1 MKYAPKIDRAFI
13 SKGFSNWKKALL
25 RFQEHQTSECQEVA
39 VEYEMV
45 IPRTHGNIVDMTRG
59 TARKTREENRLCFDK
74 IIESLQYLARQGIA
88 IRGNDDEESN
98 FIQLLKLRAK
108 VDKALENWLSSR
120 GDTYTS
126 HEIQNE
132 LISIMANHT
141 IRDFVTEISNNYF
154 SPICDEYTD
163 INNKE
168 QLTFCLRWID
178 DNPEAHKDFIG
189 FYHIPNIEADT
200 ITSAI
205 KDALVRSSLSL
216 SNCRGQCYDGVSNML
231 GKKSGFAKRISE
243 LQPKAFVTH
252 CHGLS
257 LSFSVRDTVKDC
269 QLLSHTV
276 DTAKELVV
284 LTIFLSEKLFLVT

>member
-1 MKYAPKIDRAFI
+1 
-13 SKGFSNWKKALL
+13 
-25 RFQEHQTSECQEVA
+25 
-39 VEYEMV
+39 
-45 IPRTHGNIVDMTRG
+45 
-59 TARKTREENRLCFDK
+59 
-74 IIESLQYLARQGIA
+74 
-88 IRGNDDEESN
+88 
-98 FIQLLKLRAK
+98 
-108 VDKALENWLSSR
+108 
-120 GDTYTS
+120 
-126 HEIQNE
+126 
-132 LISIMANHT
+132 MANHT

-154 SPICDEYTD
+154 SLICDEYTD

-168 QLTFCLRWID
+168 QLMFCLRWIG

-189 FYHIPNIEADT
+189 FYQIPNIEADT

-252 CHGLS
+252 CHGRSLS
-257 LSFSVRDTVKDC
+257 LSVRDTVKDC

-284 LTIFLSEKLFLVT
+284 LAIFLSEKLFLVT